1 MSELVYGKNSV
12 REILKSERKVLKL
25 YLVKKIKKLKAWQ
38 KLKKLPLSIV

>member
-25 YLVKKIKKLKAWQ
+25 YLVKKIKK
-38 KLKKLPLSIV
+38 